1 MLKSRGWNQDRQA
14 VILGLTG
21 TTCTAL
27 IKAACTPLTPT
38 SMHLWGQRLLWSPL
52 RVPENPIMHVLCQLT
67 QLYNRNHAAHWILG
81 GYCRKEQV
89 CPEAGEEMVYMW
101 VYFSPP
107 SAAPAPVQTLVSFWG
122 PWRHGLLFAVKTVW
136 SLCLFVFYRL
146 IKTQV
151 LHACPHREAPGP
163 HLKALFPAGVS
174 QRCISATFYIS
185 NHEWTLPKEKD
196 WGWPETNIC

>member
-1 MLKSRGWNQDRQA
+1 MHYILYVSWSSQWKQKLFL
-14 VILGLTG
+14 LGLGHRKPPLLGWTP
-21 TTCTAL
+21 CWW
-27 IKAACTPLTPT
+27 IKAAIKTDRRSYWVWLAPLALLWSKLHVP
-38 SMHLWGQRLLWSPL
+38 HWPLHQCILWGQFLLWSPL
-52 RVPENPIMHVLCQLT
+52 RVPENPIMHSLCQLT

-81 GYCRKEQV
+81 GYCRREQV
-89 CPEAGEEMVYMW
+89 CPGAGEEMVYMW

-107 SAAPAPVQTLVSFWG
+107 SAAPAPIQTLVSFWG

-163 HLKALFPAGVS
+163 HL
-174 QRCISATFYIS
+174 
-185 NHEWTLPKEKD
+185 
-196 WGWPETNIC
+196 